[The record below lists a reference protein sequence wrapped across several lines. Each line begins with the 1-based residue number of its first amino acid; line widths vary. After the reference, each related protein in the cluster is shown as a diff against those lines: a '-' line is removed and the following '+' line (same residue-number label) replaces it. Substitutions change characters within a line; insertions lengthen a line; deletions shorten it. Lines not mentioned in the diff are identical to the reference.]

1 MLDKDNEA
9 SHLGNR
15 FEGEMSRLQ
24 KELNEMREIL
34 ISFQDEHQQIEQ
46 RISILEKEMDEKIKL
61 KALNKDE
68 EEKYKNK
75 YMELKKESSNI
86 QEKIKRISN
95 DIQKKER
102 QIEKIGD
109 SHIKNLNLLAK
120 ETAAQS
126 EIAKRQTQR
135 LAQQLSRSRARLSE
149 MYEYIKS
156 DASKKDKKVAQVKVY
171 LTEPELK
178 ILENLAAQ
186 QGSDKSSVMREFL
199 RGDQIRG
206 FSVSKNST
214 SGSYFSGELPKS
226 LIQVFE
232 PKKFEDIY
240 QYVSLLDEG
249 SSIIINLA
257 SINKIN
263 PNINQRCIDFISGA
277 VFRSEGKITEI
288 GPSTIICTTKESN
301 VEIMTGEIKSK
312 KK

>member
-1 MLDKDNEA
+1 
-9 SHLGNR
+9 
-15 FEGEMSRLQ
+15 
-24 KELNEMREIL
+24 
-34 ISFQDEHQQIEQ
+34 
-46 RISILEKEMDEKIKL
+46 
-61 KALNKDE
+61 
-68 EEKYKNK
+68 
-75 YMELKKESSNI
+75 
-86 QEKIKRISN
+86 
-95 DIQKKER
+95 
-102 QIEKIGD
+102 
-109 SHIKNLNLLAK
+109 
-120 ETAAQS
+120 
-126 EIAKRQTQR
+126 
-135 LAQQLSRSRARLSE
+135 
-149 MYEYIKS
+149 
-156 DASKKDKKVAQVKVY
+156 
-171 LTEPELK
+171 
-178 ILENLAAQ
+178 
-186 QGSDKSSVMREFL
+186 MREFL

-206 FSVSKNST
+206 FSVISKNST

-301 VEIMTGEIKSK
+301 VEIMKEDIKLK

>member
-1 MLDKDNEA
+1 M
-9 SHLGNR
+9 
-15 FEGEMSRLQ
+15 RLKQ
-24 KELNEMREIL
+24 EL
-34 ISFQDEHQQIEQ
+34 SV
-46 RISILEKEMDEKIKL
+46 SSL
-61 KALNKDE
+61 K
-68 EEKYKNK
+68 
-75 YMELKKESSNI
+75 
-86 QEKIKRISN
+86 
-95 DIQKKER
+95 
-102 QIEKIGD
+102 
-109 SHIKNLNLLAK
+109 LAK
-120 ETAAQS
+120 MYQY
-126 EIAKRQTQR
+126 I
-135 LAQQLSRSRARLSE
+135 RSN
-149 MYEYIKS
+149 
-156 DASKKDKKVAQVKVY
+156 ASKKDKKVAQVKVY